1 MTPIPGVVIGVVT
14 SLEDP
19 DDLGRVRVTFPWMN
33 ESEPT
38 SALARIAAPMSGGGR
53 GLQFMPEIDD
63 EALVAFDH
71 GDFRRPYVLGFL
83 WNGREKPPSSEP
95 ATRVIKT
102 VSGHVL
108 EFDDTDG
115 SERLSLRFKGDT
127 PAITLDAQ
135 AVEIRFSD
143 SSVIRLTDAEL
154 TIVNRTLVSVNP

>member
-1 MTPIPGVVIGVVT
+1 
-14 SLEDP
+14 
-19 DDLGRVRVTFPWMN
+19 
-33 ESEPT
+33 
-38 SALARIAAPMSGGGR
+38 
-53 GLQFMPEIDD
+53 MPEIDD